1 MGSSSEGFSVD
12 EQAPDELGGGENA
25 FVFNTSTRT
34 YPLLAETIEEKQDWI
49 AALRG
54 AIELSAT
61 LTNGY
66 SITATYT
73 TE

>member
-1 MGSSSEGFSVD
+1 MD
-12 EQAPDELGGGENA
+12 ENAPDELGGGENA

-49 AALRG
+49 SALRG
-54 AIELSAT
+54 AIEHSAS

-66 SITATYT
+66 NIASSYSS
-73 TE
+73 E